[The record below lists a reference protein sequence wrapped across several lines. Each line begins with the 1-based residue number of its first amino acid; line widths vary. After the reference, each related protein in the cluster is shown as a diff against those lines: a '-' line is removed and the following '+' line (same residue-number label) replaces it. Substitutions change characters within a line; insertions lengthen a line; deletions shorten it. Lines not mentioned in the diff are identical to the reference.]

1 MRNDMKIAVVGA
13 GAMGSVYAGLLASAG
28 NEVWAIDTWREHV
41 DAIRAHGLRVEGAS
55 GDRTVQL
62 HATTDASEPG
72 PCDLVIIATKADGV
86 ASAAASV
93 GPLLHADTL
102 VLTIQNGLGAAERI
116 CRHLPADNV
125 LLGVAG
131 GFGASIRGPGHA
143 HHNGMELVRLGELGG
158 GITERLE
165 RVGGVW
171 RDAGFNVK
179 CFEDINQLVW
189 EKFVC
194 NVTYSGSCTIFE
206 CTIAGVQGNEHAWKV
221 ASTCAKE
228 AYAAGVAKGVHFSF
242 DDPVTH
248 VREFGLKIP
257 HSRPSMLQ
265 DYLAGRPS
273 EIDAINGMVPVVA
286 REVGTAAPC
295 NEVVTA
301 IVKGKE
307 AAAGARR

>member
-1 MRNDMKIAVVGA
+1 MKIAVVGA

-28 NEVWAIDTWREHV
+28 NEVWAIDTWREHI
-41 DAIRAHGLRVEGAS
+41 DAIRESGLRIEGAS
-55 GDRTVQL
+55 GDRTVRL

-86 ASAAASV
+86 ASAAASI
-93 GPLLHADTL
+93 GPLLGDDTL

-116 CRHLPADNV
+116 CRHLPPDNV

-131 GFGASIRGPGHA
+131 GFGASIRRPGHA
-143 HHNGMELVRLGELGG
+143 HHNGMELIRLGELGG

-165 RVGGVW
+165 RIGGVW
-171 RDAGFNVK
+171 RDAGFNVR
-179 CFEDINQLVW
+179 CFDDINQLVW

-194 NVTYSGSCTIFE
+194 NVTYSGSCTVFE
-206 CTIAGVQGNEHAWKV
+206 CTIAGVQGNEHAWQV
-221 ASTCAKE
+221 ASNCAAE

-242 DDPVTH
+242 DDPVAH
-248 VREFGLKIP
+248 VREFGRKIP

-265 DYLAGRPS
+265 DYLAKRPS

-286 REVGTAAPC
+286 REVGTAAPY

-301 IVKGKE
+301 IVKAKE
-307 AAAGARR
+307 RAIGLEPRP

>member
-1 MRNDMKIAVVGA
+1 MKIAVVGA

-41 DAIRAHGLRVEGAS
+41 DAIRDRGLRVEGAS
-55 GDRTVQL
+55 GDRTVRL
-62 HATTDASEPG
+62 EATTDTSDPG

-86 ASAAASV
+86 ASAAASIK
-93 GPLLHADTL
+93 PLLHDDSL

-116 CRHLPADNV
+116 CRHLPPDNV

-131 GFGASIRGPGHA
+131 GFGASIRAPGHA
-143 HHNGMELVRLGELGG
+143 HHNGMELIRLGELGG

-165 RVGGVW
+165 RMGGVW

-179 CFEDINQLVW
+179 CFDDINQLVW

-206 CTIAGVQGNEHAWKV
+206 CTIAGVQGNEHAWQV
-221 ASTCAKE
+221 ASGCAAE

-242 DDPVTH
+242 DDPVAH
-248 VREFGLKIP
+248 VREFGRKIP
-257 HSRPSMLQ
+257 NSRPSMLQ
-265 DYLAGRPS
+265 DYLARRPS

-286 REVGTAAPC
+286 REVGTAAPY

-301 IVKGKE
+301 IVKAKE
-307 AAAGARR
+307 RAIGVERRP

>member
-1 MRNDMKIAVVGA
+1 MKIAVVGT

-28 NEVWAIDTWREHV
+28 NEVWAIDTWREHI
-41 DAIRAHGLRVEGAS
+41 DAIRESGLRIEGAS
-55 GDRTVQL
+55 GDRTVRL

-86 ASAAASV
+86 ASAAASI
-93 GPLLHADTL
+93 GPLLGDDTL

-116 CRHLPADNV
+116 CRHLPPDNV

-143 HHNGMELVRLGELGG
+143 HHNGMELIRLGELGG

-165 RVGGVW
+165 RIGGVW
-171 RDAGFNVK
+171 RDAGFNVR
-179 CFEDINQLVW
+179 CFDDINQLVW

-206 CTIAGVQGNEHAWKV
+206 CTIAGVQANEHAWRV
-221 ASTCAKE
+221 ASGCAAE
-228 AYAAGVAKGVHFSF
+228 AWEAGVAKGVRFSF
-242 DDPVTH
+242 DDPVAH
-248 VREFGLKIP
+248 VREFGRKIP
-257 HSRPSMLQ
+257 NSRPSMLQ
-265 DYLAGRPS
+265 DYLAKRPS

-286 REVGTAAPC
+286 REVGTAAPY

-301 IVKGKE
+301 IVKAKE
-307 AAAGARR
+307 RAIGLEPRP